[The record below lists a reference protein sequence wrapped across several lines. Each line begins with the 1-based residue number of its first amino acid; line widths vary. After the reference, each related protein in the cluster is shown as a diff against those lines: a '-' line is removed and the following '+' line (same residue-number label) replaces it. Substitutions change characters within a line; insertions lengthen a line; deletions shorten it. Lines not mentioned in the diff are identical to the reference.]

1 MKHSINNS
9 LAVHSPF
16 LVISRKKFCGFGGET
31 VKGLGLAQPGSVTN
45 GVEGGPTDLCSRRGR
60 RGKGREMDL
69 RTKQWQ

>member
-1 MKHSINNS
+1 M
-9 LAVHSPF
+9 
-16 LVISRKKFCGFGGET
+16 
-31 VKGLGLAQPGSVTN
+31 KGLGLVQPGSVTN